1 LLHRPRTAKLF
12 FEQQLVALNNNNFP
26 RLEVIRFE
34 GFYIF
39 LDATPEKAARTGIAS
54 VFQLIRECPSSF
66 VEISSMED
74 GICFLGHQRIV
85 TDSSEQLD
93 RSDDGGVF
101 AELLASS

>member
-1 LLHRPRTAKLF
+1 
-12 FEQQLVALNNNNFP
+12 VAVNNHAFP

-39 LDATPEKAARTGIAS
+39 LDASPEEAARTGIAS
-54 VFQLIRECPSSF
+54 VFQLIQECPFANASF

-74 GICFLGHQRIV
+74 GICFWGHRRIV

-93 RSDDGGVF
+93 RSDDGGGF